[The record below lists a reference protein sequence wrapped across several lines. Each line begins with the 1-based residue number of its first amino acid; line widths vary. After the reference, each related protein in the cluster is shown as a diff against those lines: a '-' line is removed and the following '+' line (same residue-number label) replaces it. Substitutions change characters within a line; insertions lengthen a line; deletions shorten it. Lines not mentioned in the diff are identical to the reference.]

1 MAGYLA
7 RIIMKEAD
15 KSTEKGQA
23 KYRLLFIKI
32 NVYAKY
38 KDDTDAILI
47 TEGYEDCI
55 VTE

>member
-1 MAGYLA
+1 MAAYLV
-7 RIIMKEAD
+7 RIIMKEAE
-15 KSTEKGQA
+15 KSIEKGQA
-23 KYRLLFIKI
+23 KYRALFIRI